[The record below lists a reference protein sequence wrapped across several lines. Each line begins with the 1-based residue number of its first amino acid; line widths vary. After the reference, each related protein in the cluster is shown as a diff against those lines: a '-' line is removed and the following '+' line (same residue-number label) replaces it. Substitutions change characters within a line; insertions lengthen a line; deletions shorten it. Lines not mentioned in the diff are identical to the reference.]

1 MLFWLVMAPD
11 DFQCDVRD
19 QQTEQEEVEE
29 EAVVEEVELPL
40 DPVHPNLGPV
50 QA

>member
-1 MLFWLVMAPD
+1 
-11 DFQCDVRD
+11 
-19 QQTEQEEVEE
+19 VEE

-40 DPVHPNLGPV
+40 DPVHLNLEPV

>member
-1 MLFWLVMAPD
+1 MVLD
-11 DFQCDVRD
+11 SSQCDVRD
-19 QQTEQEEVEE
+19 QQTEQEEVGE